1 MKKILTFCIFIF
13 TLSIGCLSFFDQM
26 KISKALDS
34 GWYITVPTSINFT
47 DTAWVVGPHAVT
59 VDFTDPIVATNDQGS
74 NGGFT
79 MQVTATEFTEGTD
92 PSLYIGYNNLEVK
105 TGTVTTD
112 LPDGITTPL
121 NGAYSAFDGVY
132 SVSDPIEVMTADN
145 TYRNAGS
152 WSVTPSLR
160 LTIPLKQNIGSY
172 SATITF
178 SLI

>member
-1 MKKILTFCIFIF
+1 M
-13 TLSIGCLSFFDQM
+13 
-26 KISKALDS
+26 
-34 GWYITVPTSINFT
+34 
-47 DTAWVVGPHAVT
+47 
-59 VDFTDPIVATNDQGS
+59 
-74 NGGFT
+74 
-79 MQVTATEFTEGTD
+79 
-92 PSLYIGYNNLEVK
+92 YIGYNNLEVK
-105 TGTVTTD
+105 TGAVTTD
-112 LPDGITTPL
+112 LPDGISTPL

-132 SVSDPIEVMTADN
+132 SVSDPIVVMTADN